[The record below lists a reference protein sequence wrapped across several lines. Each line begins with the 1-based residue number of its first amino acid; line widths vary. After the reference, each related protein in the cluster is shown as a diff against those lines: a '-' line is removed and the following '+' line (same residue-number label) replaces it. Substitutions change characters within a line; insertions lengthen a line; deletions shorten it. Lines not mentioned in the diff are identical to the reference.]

1 MHRMCHPWMRRDPQG
16 DDWTAAQKA
25 AVAEAAEAAGL
36 DPEIL
41 LSIGP
46 PGRGKSMPTPS
57 PNPPY
62 DGDLSPM
69 EVDCLTPFLVKEMRT
84 RGKVSAVDCL
94 NSLIWVKRHNCYWTR
109 TPEDRYGNR
118 EHRRKLIERWAGEAR
133 FDTPGELGPGHF
145 LVGQPEEGIP
155 GNLQCT
161 GQPGSTVAGAT
172 IHPSGI
178 GSRQCETS
186 FFERTPSVR
195 PCHPTT
201 H

>member
-1 MHRMCHPWMRRDPQG
+1 MDEADPQG
-16 DDWTAAQKA
+16 DDWTPAQKA

-62 DGDLSPM
+62 GGDLSPM
-69 EVDCLTPFLVKEMRT
+69 EVDCLMPFLVKEMRT

-94 NSLIWVKRHNCYWTR
+94 NSLIWLKRHNCYWTR

-133 FDTPGELGPGHF
+133 FDRLANCVQATSLSDNRKKEFLAICNVQVSRGRRLRALQATPHG
-145 LVGQPEEGIP
+145 
-155 GNLQCT
+155 
-161 GQPGSTVAGAT
+161 
-172 IHPSGI
+172 
-178 GSRQCETS
+178 R
-186 FFERTPSVR
+186 R
-195 PCHPTT
+195 
-201 H
+201 